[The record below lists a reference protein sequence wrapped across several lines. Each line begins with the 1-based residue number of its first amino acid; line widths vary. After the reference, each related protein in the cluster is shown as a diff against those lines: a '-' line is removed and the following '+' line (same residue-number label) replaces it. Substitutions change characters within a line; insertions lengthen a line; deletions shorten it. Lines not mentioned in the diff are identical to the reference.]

1 MTRYGVQVPPP
12 AFVPG
17 YTSQNPLPP
26 PQQYAPQQYAPQ
38 QYASQQYAPQQYA
51 PQQYDPQQYAPQQYA
66 ATVPQQQI
74 SKNVV

>member
-1 MTRYGVQVPPP
+1 MPPP

-26 PQQYAPQQYAPQ
+26 PQQFAPPQYAPQ
-38 QYASQQYAPQQYA
+38 QFAPPQQYA
-51 PQQYDPQQYAPQQYA
+51 PQQYAPQQYA

>member
-1 MTRYGVQVPPP
+1 MPPP

-26 PQQYAPQQYAPQ
+26 PQQFAPPQYAPQ
-38 QYASQQYAPQQYA
+38 QFAP
-51 PQQYDPQQYAPQQYA
+51 PQQYAPQQYA